1 MLAEFVGFDK
11 ALVEVSSSFNFID
24 GSFCAKKESYNKWK
38 GGEWVLRAFEVLV
51 FLSRGPLEID
61 HRLLDQI

>member
-24 GSFCAKKESYNKWK
+24 GSCCAKEESYNKWK
-38 GGEWVLRAFEVLV
+38 GGEWVLRVFEVLV
-51 FLSRGPLEID
+51 FLSRGPPEID

>member
-24 GSFCAKKESYNKWK
+24 ESSCAEKESYNKWK